1 MTVLKALKV
10 EAEAEASGQAD
21 KPTDATGI
29 AVEEDEVRRCMSK
42 IQDDW
47 HLSFAQVNPWDV
59 KATSDK
65 GIDYDKVIVK
75 FGSSAIVLT
84 RACWKDWNEWLE
96 NHLITF

>member
-21 KPTDATGI
+21 KPTDTTGE

-65 GIDYDKVIVK
+65 GIDYDKLIVK
-75 FGSSAIVLT
+75 FGSSAVDKGL
-84 RACWKDWNEWLE
+84 LE
-96 NHLITF
+96 RLERVTGKPPHHFL